1 MAKYLLDTNHISPL
15 VTFGHPVREKIL
27 AKLQAG
33 DSFSIPSVA
42 LHEFLFG
49 ITLLPRSKMNL
60 QEWNVLKGLFTYYGI
75 DETIAAQ
82 AAQLR
87 LALRQKSWQLE
98 AIDSLI
104 GIVALQNNLQLLTTD
119 KDFMGVPNLQSDS
132 WR

>member
-1 MAKYLLDTNHISPL
+1 MVQDSTEKRYRNPKVQLLLSTETHPL
-15 VTFGHPVREKIL
+15 WRKVELFS
-27 AKLQAG
+27 A
-33 DSFSIPSVA
+33 DSSVA

-49 ITLLPRSKMNL
+49 ITLLPRSKKNL
-60 QEWNVLKGLFTYYGI
+60 QEWNALKGLFTYYGI

-82 AAQLR
+82 AAHLR
-87 LALRQKSWQLE
+87 IALRQKGWQLE

-132 WR
+132 WC

>member
-1 MAKYLLDTNHISPL
+1 MAEYLLDTNHISPL

-27 AKLQAG
+27 TQLKAG

-49 ITLLPRSKMNL
+49 IALLPRSKRNL
-60 QEWNVLKGLFTYYGI
+60 QEWDVLKGLFAYYGI
-75 DETIAAQ
+75 DKTIAGQ

-87 LALRQKSWQLE
+87 IALRQKGWQLE
-98 AIDSLI
+98 AVDSLI
-104 GIVALQNNLQLLTTD
+104 AIVALQNNLQLLTTD
-119 KDFMGVPNLQSDS
+119 KDFLGIPNLESDS